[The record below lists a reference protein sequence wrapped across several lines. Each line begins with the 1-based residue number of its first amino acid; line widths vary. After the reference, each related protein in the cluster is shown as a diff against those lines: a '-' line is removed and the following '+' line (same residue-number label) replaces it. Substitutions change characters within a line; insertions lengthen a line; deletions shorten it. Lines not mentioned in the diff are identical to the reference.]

1 MFNRMKSLK
10 EIMEEQTLES
20 KKELVK
26 KVEEDKEAKE
36 RIYFSQ
42 IDEMEIVTAETVEKF
57 KDEMTWLHLF
67 PHYCVGGVVKSLSVP
82 ENRNKT
88 IRNFEYDFGDRDK
101 DNILEWRKQK
111 ILMAEKVIDFV
122 KLPFL
127 YVELFYMYTNYYLIC
142 WKEDG
147 LYKCLFFDFCRCPSG
162 GCDGQSI
169 ELLVGVSPSDMLDLI
184 TYAKI
189 YGKDREIIL
198 QRVAEL

>member
-1 MFNRMKSLK
+1 MV
-10 EIMEEQTLES
+10 EQTLES
-20 KKELVK
+20 KKEVII
-26 KVEEDKEAKE
+26 KVEEDKEKKE

-42 IDEMEIVTAETVEKF
+42 IDEMEIVTAETIDKF
-57 KDEMTWLHLF
+57 RDEMTWLHAF
-67 PHYCVGGVVKSLSVP
+67 PHYCVGGLIKSLSVP
-82 ENRNKT
+82 ENKNKT
-88 IRNFEYDFGDRDK
+88 IRNFDYDFSDRDT
-101 DNILEWRKQK
+101 DYSQWQKQK
-111 ILMAEKVIDFV
+111 ILRAEKVIDFV

-127 YVELFYMYTNYYLIC
+127 YIELFYMYTNYYLIC

-198 QRVAEL
+198 QQVAAL

>member
-1 MFNRMKSLK
+1 MFSRMKSLK

-42 IDEMEIVTAETVEKF
+42 IDEMETVTEETVSKF
-57 KDEMTWLHLF
+57 KDEMTWLHHF
-67 PHYCVGGVVKSLSVP
+67 PDYCVGGLIKSLSVP

-88 IRNFEYDFGDRDK
+88 IRNFEYEFGLRDT
-101 DNILEWRKQK
+101 DILEWRKQK
-111 ILMAEKVIDFV
+111 ILQAEKVIDFV

-189 YGKDREIIL
+189 YGKDREVIL
-198 QRVAEL
+198 QRVAAL

>member
-1 MFNRMKSLK
+1 MKSLK
-10 EIMEEQTLES
+10 EIMAEQTLES
-20 KKELVK
+20 KKEVVIKL
-26 KVEEDKEAKE
+26 EEDKEKKE

-42 IDEMEIVTAETVEKF
+42 IDEMEIVTAETIDKF
-57 KDEMTWLHLF
+57 RDDMTWLHLF
-67 PHYCVGGVVKSLSVP
+67 PYYCVSGLVKSLLVP

-88 IRNFEYDFGDRDK
+88 IRNFEADFDYSTDI
-101 DNILEWRKQK
+101 DILERKKQR
-111 ILMAEKVIDFV
+111 ILKAEKVLDFV

-189 YGKDREIIL
+189 NGKDREVIL
-198 QRVAEL
+198 QRVAAL